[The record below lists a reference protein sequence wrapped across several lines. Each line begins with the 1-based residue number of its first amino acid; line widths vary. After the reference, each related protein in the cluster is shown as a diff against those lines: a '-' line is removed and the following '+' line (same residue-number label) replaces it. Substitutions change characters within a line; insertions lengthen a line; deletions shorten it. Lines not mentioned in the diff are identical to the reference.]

1 MSASARGP
9 ASHGRPVAP
18 RTPGPLRP
26 LGLDDVVLSGGF
38 WGNLQRLNAETV
50 IPHCLQW
57 IRRVGT
63 VDNFM
68 PPQQRPTP
76 ERRGVLFTDSD
87 AYKVAEALAW
97 EIGRAGSPE
106 PERQLNELTDSI
118 GRAMEADGYINT
130 YWGAYSDR
138 KRYTDLQMGHEL
150 YCMGHLIQAGV
161 ARLRTH
167 GPDPL
172 TELARRAADH
182 VCRRFGPDCAPAVD
196 GHPEIEVALVELYR
210 STGEQRYLRT
220 AQVMIERRGRG
231 LLGEG
236 MFGAAYYQDDVP
248 VRDAKVLGGHAVR
261 ALYLAASA
269 VDVAVETGDDEL
281 LQAVITQWTNTIARR
296 TYLTGGMGSRHRDE
310 AFGDDFELPPDR
322 SYSETCAGVAA
333 IMLSHRLLLATGD
346 ARYAD
351 LIERTL
357 YNIVAA
363 SVAEDGASFFYT
375 NTMHR
380 RMLSTPPPA
389 ESESTHAAT
398 GMRAPW
404 FSVPCCPPN
413 VARTISSLAG
423 YVATSDG
430 DGIQLHQ
437 YASGTIRAE
446 LDTGRAGISVRT
458 DYPWDGLVEVTV
470 TETLAGPWTLTLR
483 IPPWAEGASIEVNGQ
498 PHPAKPG
505 TATMGRSWT
514 VGDQVLLRLP
524 IRPRWTLP
532 DGRIDAIRGC
542 AALEAGP
549 IIYCLELLADE
560 DLDLDAIQVETDTPQ
575 TTHVSELN
583 GVPAFLVEAFEV
595 PDRLLDVGWPYHKGA
610 STPPATSEL
619 SRHLV
624 TLVPY
629 HSWANRGI
637 STMRVW
643 LPTVPSRD

>member
-1 MSASARGP
+1 MSESSPGP
-9 ASHGRPVAP
+9 AGHGRPVAP
-18 RTPGPLRP
+18 RTPGPLKP

-38 WGNLQRLNAETV
+38 WGNLQHLNAETV

-68 PPQQRPTP
+68 PPQRRPKP

-97 EIGRAGSPE
+97 EVGRADSPE
-106 PERQLNELTDSI
+106 RERQLNELTESI

-138 KRYTDLQMGHEL
+138 ERYTDLQMGHEL

-182 VCRRFGPDCAPAVD
+182 VCRRFGPDCASAVD

-220 AQVMIERRGRG
+220 AQAMIERRGHG
-231 LLGEG
+231 LLGQG
-236 MFGAAYYQDDVP
+236 MFGAAYYQDDTP
-248 VRDAKVLGGHAVR
+248 VRGAEVLRGHAVR
-261 ALYLAASA
+261 ALYLAAGA

-281 LQAVITQWTNTIARR
+281 LRAVITQWTNTVARR

-351 LIERTL
+351 HIERTL

-375 NTMHR
+375 NTLHR
-380 RMLSTPPPA
+380 RVHSTPPPA

-404 FSVPCCPPN
+404 FSVPCCPPQRRADDQL
-413 VARTISSLAG
+413 ARWIRRDQRRQRHPAAPVRL
-423 YVATSDG
+423 G
-430 DGIQLHQ
+430 DGP
-437 YASGTIRAE
+437 
-446 LDTGRAGISVRT
+446 GRARHRPGRDIGAHRLPMGRPRRSDSDRG
-458 DYPWDGLVEVTV
+458 PRRAVE
-470 TETLAGPWTLTLR
+470 
-483 IPPWAEGASIEVNGQ
+483 
-498 PHPAKPG
+498 PHPADSV
-505 TATMGRSWT
+505 MGRE
-514 VGDQVLLRLP
+514 GQHRGEGAGP
-524 IRPRWTLP
+524 PRRAGYGNVRTQL
-532 DGRIDAIRGC
+532 DGR
-542 AALEAGP
+542 
-549 IIYCLELLADE
+549 
-560 DLDLDAIQVETDTPQ
+560 
-575 TTHVSELN
+575 
-583 GVPAFLVEAFEV
+583 
-595 PDRLLDVGWPYHKGA
+595 
-610 STPPATSEL
+610 
-619 SRHLV
+619 
-624 TLVPY
+624 
-629 HSWANRGI
+629 
-637 STMRVW
+637 
-643 LPTVPSRD
+643 

>member
-1 MSASARGP
+1 MSVSSRGP

-18 RTPGPLRP
+18 RTPGPLKP
-26 LGLDDVVLSGGF
+26 FGLDDVVLSGGF
-38 WGNLQRLNAETV
+38 WGNLQSLNAETV

-97 EIGRAGSPE
+97 EVGRAGSPE
-106 PERQLNELTDSI
+106 PERQLNELTDYI

-138 KRYTDLQMGHEL
+138 ERYSDLQMGHEL

-182 VCRRFGPDCAPAVD
+182 VCRRVGPEYAPAVD

-220 AQVMIERRGRG
+220 AQTMIERRGRG

-248 VRDAKVLGGHAVR
+248 VRDARVLRGHAVR
-261 ALYLAASA
+261 ALYLAAGA
-269 VDVAVETGDDEL
+269 VDVAVETGDDDL
-281 LQAVITQWTNTIARR
+281 LSAVDQQWEATVARR
-296 TYLTGGMGSRHRDE
+296 TYLTGGMGSHHTGE

-322 SYSETCAGVAA
+322 AYSETCAGVASV
-333 IMLSHRLLLATGD
+333 MLSWRLLLATGEP
-346 ARYAD
+346 RYAD

-357 YNIVAA
+357 YNVVAA
-363 SVAEDGASFFYT
+363 SPAADGRAFFYA
-375 NTMHR
+375 NTLHR

-389 ESESTHAAT
+389 ESESTHAAA
-398 GMRAPW
+398 GGPGAPW

-430 DGIQLHQ
+430 DGIQCTNTPR
-437 YASGTIRAE
+437 ARSGPSSTRPGRHFGAHRLPLGRPRRSDSDRNPRRA
-446 LDTGRAGISVRT
+446 LDTHPTDTAVGRRGRHRGERAAPPRQTGYGNAGTS
-458 DYPWDGLVEVTV
+458 L
-470 TETLAGPWTLTLR
+470 
-483 IPPWAEGASIEVNGQ
+483 
-498 PHPAKPG
+498 
-505 TATMGRSWT
+505 
-514 VGDQVLLRLP
+514 
-524 IRPRWTLP
+524 
-532 DGRIDAIRGC
+532 DGR
-542 AALEAGP
+542 
-549 IIYCLELLADE
+549 
-560 DLDLDAIQVETDTPQ
+560 
-575 TTHVSELN
+575 
-583 GVPAFLVEAFEV
+583 
-595 PDRLLDVGWPYHKGA
+595 
-610 STPPATSEL
+610 
-619 SRHLV
+619 
-624 TLVPY
+624 
-629 HSWANRGI
+629 
-637 STMRVW
+637 
-643 LPTVPSRD
+643 

>member
-1 MSASARGP
+1 
-9 ASHGRPVAP
+9 
-18 RTPGPLRP
+18 
-26 LGLDDVVLSGGF
+26 
-38 WGNLQRLNAETV
+38 
-50 IPHCLQW
+50 
-57 IRRVGT
+57 
-63 VDNFM
+63 
-68 PPQQRPTP
+68 
-76 ERRGVLFTDSD
+76 
-87 AYKVAEALAW
+87 
-97 EIGRAGSPE
+97 
-106 PERQLNELTDSI
+106 
-118 GRAMEADGYINT
+118 
-130 YWGAYSDR
+130 
-138 KRYTDLQMGHEL
+138 MGHEL

-182 VCRRFGPDCAPAVD
+182 VCRRFGPDCASAVD

-220 AQVMIERRGRG
+220 AQAMIERRGHG
-231 LLGEG
+231 LLGQG
-236 MFGAAYYQDDVP
+236 MFGAAYYQDDTP
-248 VRDAKVLGGHAVR
+248 VRGAEVLRGHAVR
-261 ALYLAASA
+261 ALYLAAGA

-281 LQAVITQWTNTIARR
+281 LRAVITQWTNTVARR

-351 LIERTL
+351 HIERTL

-375 NTMHR
+375 NTLHR
-380 RMLSTPPPA
+380 RVHSTPPPA

-430 DGIQLHQ
+430 SGIQLHQ
-437 YASGTIRAE
+437 YASGTVRAE

-470 TETLAGPWTLTLR
+470 TEALAGPWSLTLR
-483 IPPWAEGASIEVNGQ
+483 IPSWAERASIEVKGQ
-498 PHPAKPG
+498 AHSAEPG
-505 TATMGRSWT
+505 TATFERSWM
-514 VGDQVLLRLP
+514 VGDQVLLRMP

-532 DGRIDAIRGC
+532 DNRIDAIRGC
-542 AALEAGP
+542 AALEVGP
-549 IIYCLELLADE
+549 IIYCLESLADE
-560 DLDLDAIQVETDTPQ
+560 SLKLDAIYVEQGHPEATVVDGLP
-575 TTHVSELN
+575 
-583 GVPAFLVEAFEV
+583 GVPAFLVEAFER
-595 PDRLLDVGWPYHKGA
+595 PDRLYEVGWPYHDVA
-610 STPPATSEL
+610 PAAVGVP
-619 SRHLV
+619 SRRQV

-629 HSWANRGI
+629 HRWANRGV

-643 LPTVPSRD
+643 LPTIPSGH